1 VKEFRERVA
10 VVTGAA
16 SGIGKA
22 LAERFA
28 AEGMKVVM
36 ADVEAPTLEA
46 AARELEDKG
55 AAVTPY
61 LADVSKAEDVEG
73 LAKRVFDEFDEVH
86 LLCNNAGVGGGT
98 GFSWDCTLADWQWV
112 LGVNLWGVIHGV
124 KFFLPRMIE
133 QGGDAHVVNTASLA
147 GLVSGPGLPI
157 YAVTKHA
164 VVSLSETLFH
174 ELKMSGSQVG
184 VSVLCP
190 AWVNTKI
197 MDSDRNRPD
206 ALLNKPEEEKPVP
219 AAEQMEQ
226 LVRGLLAQGMPPLEV
241 AERVFEAVRDRRF
254 YILPHP
260 QYKDMV
266 RTRLE
271 DILEERDPTYTP
283 ML

>member
-1 VKEFRERVA
+1 LKEFRDRVA

-22 LAERFA
+22 IAERFG

-36 ADVEAPTLEA
+36 ADVEAPALDA

-55 AAVTPY
+55 ALVYPI

-73 LAKRVFDEFDEVH
+73 LAKRVFDEFGEVH

-98 GFSWDCTLADWQWV
+98 GLSWDSTLADWQWV
-112 LGVNLWGVIHGV
+112 MGVNLWGVIHGV

-133 QGGDAHVVNTASLA
+133 QGTEGHIVNTASLA
-147 GLVSGPGLPI
+147 GLISGPGLAI
-157 YAVTKHA
+157 YSVTKHA

-174 ELKMSGSQVG
+174 ELKLAGAKVH

-190 AWVNTKI
+190 GWVNTKI
-197 MDSDRNRPD
+197 MDSSRNRPED
-206 ALLNKPEEEKPVP
+206 LLNKPEEEKTLPG
-219 AAEQMEQ
+219 AEAMEQM
-226 LVRGLLAQGMPPLEV
+226 VRGLLAQAPPASEIGQK
-241 AERVFEAVRDRRF
+241 VFEAVRDEKF

-260 QYKDMV
+260 QYTHMI
-266 RTRLE
+266 RTRME

-283 ML
+283 MI

>member
-1 VKEFRERVA
+1 MKEFRDRIA

-22 LAERFA
+22 MAERFA

-36 ADVEAPTLEA
+36 ADVEAPALEA

-61 LADVSKAEDVEG
+61 RADVSKAEDIEG
-73 LAKRVFDEFDEVH
+73 MAKRVFDEFGRVD
-86 LLCNNAGVGGGT
+86 LLCNHAGVGGGT
-98 GFSWDCTLADWQWV
+98 GLSWDCTLADWQWV
-112 LGVNLWGVIHGV
+112 MGVNLWGVIHGV

-133 QGGDAHVVNTASLA
+133 QGNDAHIVNTASLA
-147 GLVSGPGLPI
+147 GLISGPGLAI
-157 YAVTKHA
+157 YSVTKHA

-174 ELKMSGSQVG
+174 ELRMAGSQVG

-190 AWVNTKI
+190 GWVNTKI
-197 MDSDRNRPD
+197 MDSARNRPET
-206 ALLNKPEEEKPVP
+206 LLNKPEDEKHVP

-226 LVRGLLAQGMPPLEV
+226 FVRGLLAQAPPPSEI
-241 AERVFEAVRDRRF
+241 AEKVFEAVRDRRF

-260 QYKDMV
+260 QYTQMI
-266 RTRLE
+266 RNRME

-283 ML
+283 LI